1 MPSVLRGLFK
11 TLAWSDFAVR
21 PEAPPKAGQ
30 VAVAARTDTTNSL
43 VARPEQIPE
52 TKKFRLADTVQVN
65 IFLNASGTFQKSWV
79 ATTMSQSQRDDLLSH
94 EQGHYDIHA
103 LLSRDFFLAVME
115 LKSNEYDTPGGLTV
129 DINAAQRATTDKSS
143 AVQATYDTETGTGS
157 KPTEQAKWKAMIQSA
172 FDTAASP
179 PRSAAD
185 GTPIKVTLLSVL
197 SQNGFN
203 F

>member
-1 MPSVLRGLFK
+1 
-11 TLAWSDFAVR
+11 
-21 PEAPPKAGQ
+21 
-30 VAVAARTDTTNSL
+30 
-43 VARPEQIPE
+43 
-52 TKKFRLADTVQVN
+52 
-65 IFLNASGTFQKSWV
+65 
-79 ATTMSQSQRDDLLSH
+79 
-94 EQGHYDIHA
+94 
-103 LLSRDFFLAVME
+103 ME

-143 AVQATYDTETGTGS
+143 AVQATYDTETGTGG
-157 KPTEQAKWKAMIQSA
+157 KVAEQAKWKAMIQSA

-197 SQNGFN
+197 SQNGFS